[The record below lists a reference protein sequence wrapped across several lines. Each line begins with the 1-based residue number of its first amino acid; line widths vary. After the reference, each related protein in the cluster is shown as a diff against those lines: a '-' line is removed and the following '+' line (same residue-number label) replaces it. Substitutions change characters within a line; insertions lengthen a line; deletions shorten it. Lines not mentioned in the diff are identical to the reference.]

1 MPTDAGI
8 EPRTVATSALA
19 VRRLTIRLDLIRNNE
34 KVHYVLFFDLEE
46 RGCRVEEEEGKRED
60 VEPLG
65 DANGQV
71 EHQVACVGISVNI
84 GWWLLE
90 FMDRKSNIKIFVK
103 AISYCSYLYSWL
115 ED

>member
-1 MPTDAGI
+1 MKN
-8 EPRTVATSALA
+8 TSN
-19 VRRLTIRLDLIRNNE
+19 D
-34 KVHYVLFFDLEE
+34 KVHYVRFFYLEE

-84 GWWLLE
+84 GWWH
-90 FMDRKSNIKIFVK
+90 
-103 AISYCSYLYSWL
+103 
-115 ED
+115 

>member
-1 MPTDAGI
+1 MK
-8 EPRTVATSALA
+8 
-19 VRRLTIRLDLIRNNE
+19 
-34 KVHYVLFFDLEE
+34 KVHYALFFDLEE

-84 GWWLLE
+84 GWWH
-90 FMDRKSNIKIFVK
+90 
-103 AISYCSYLYSWL
+103 
-115 ED
+115 